1 MYDSS
6 MKAETVPLA
15 MPKDL
20 LNEVRRA
27 AKQTNLS
34 MADTMR
40 QSMRLGLDKLV
51 QQLGRGQRI
60 TNVDPLPDEVL
71 DRYYS
76 RPERDEAGI
85 DRLIKAQATGGRD

>member
-1 MYDSS
+1 
-6 MKAETVPLA
+6 MKSETIPLA

-20 LNEVRRA
+20 LGELRRA

-51 QQLGRGQRI
+51 ERLGKRQRI
-60 TNVDPLPDEVL
+60 TNIDPLPDGVFE
-71 DRYYS
+71 RIYS
-76 RPERDEAGI
+76 RPERDERGL
-85 DRLIKAQATGGRD
+85 DRWVKAQARGGRD

>member
-1 MYDSS
+1 
-6 MKAETVPLA
+6 MKNETVPLA

-20 LNEVRRA
+20 LSEIRRA
-27 AKQTNLS
+27 AKKTNLS

-40 QSMRLGLDKLV
+40 QSMRLGLHKLV
-51 QQLGRGQRI
+51 QQLATGQRI
-60 TNVDPLPDEVL
+60 TNVDPLSDKAM

-76 RPERDEAGI
+76 RPERDDAGI